1 MQTNRGE
8 FVISDSLGNAMIRR
22 ICTLLSLGISF
33 ALAPVAAHHSGARG
47 EPVRI
52 EGVVQTVRMINP
64 HAQIIVEVKAET
76 GDNELWVVTSAPP
89 TELRYLGWTSTTVPV
104 GAKIKVLGRPAGLG
118 ERTVDL
124 DTIEFEDGRLLVA
137 SLPLSLQPGLLTQD
151 GR

>member
-1 MQTNRGE
+1 M
-8 FVISDSLGNAMIRR
+8 
-22 ICTLLSLGISF
+22 
-33 ALAPVAAHHSGARG
+33 
-47 EPVRI
+47 
-52 EGVVQTVRMINP
+52 
-64 HAQIIVEVKAET
+64 
-76 GDNELWVVTSAPP
+76 VTSAPP

-137 SLPLSLQPGLLTQD
+137 SLPLSLQPGLLRRE